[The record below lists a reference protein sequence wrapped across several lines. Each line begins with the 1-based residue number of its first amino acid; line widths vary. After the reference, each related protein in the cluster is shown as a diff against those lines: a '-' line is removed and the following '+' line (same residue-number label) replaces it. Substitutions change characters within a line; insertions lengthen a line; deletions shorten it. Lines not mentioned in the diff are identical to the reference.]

1 MSEDAELLR
10 QYAQSGSETAFAEL
24 VGRHL
29 PLVYAAA
36 MRQGNGDEAL
46 AKDVA
51 QTVFIDL
58 ARKASS
64 LLGHELLAGWLYTST
79 RLAASKAVRG
89 DRRRQLR
96 EQIAASMA
104 EHTTPPE
111 SQSDQDDLR
120 LLLDEAMSELHEDE
134 RNAVLIRFFQGKE
147 LKEVGSALGIS
158 EDAAR
163 MRITRALDRLHGL
176 LSQRGVTLSVAALG
190 TALAAQA
197 VTAVPAGLAASTAA
211 TALATVA
218 AGGGI
223 TATLAKLMT
232 MTKVKLGIIS
242 VIVAAGVAVWLVA
255 HKQSKA
261 TLPGEPRHALAS
273 LRIDGTLNYWTP
285 PDPRMPTNEEGYL
298 FRLLVDEGK
307 WNVQMTPV
315 DAEKRVVKYF
325 EMGCDGEALYAYIEH
340 NLDRFP
346 LKMRNGVAV
355 LPTTRGIAMI
365 IPDTLPNPRFFRCE
379 PLWLAYCSYPYFSTN
394 SSGRARQIWLSGELS
409 PSALLDDIPV
419 KATWNW
425 LPKGRRYLSHVD
437 YYARPD
443 SNGSAAL
450 PLVVYNVTQ
459 TQELEGVDLP
469 TAFDFV
475 RFSEIDL
482 SNKTPFVT
490 FSCRVTNVAR
500 VQPTLDP
507 KPRISVP
514 VMMMDYRFAAETPPV
529 PMLQYI
535 VTNGSWPEKAEVSA
549 TKQYRI
555 ERRIVSKKPPN

>member
-24 VGRHL
+24 VSRYLH
-29 PLVYAAA
+29 LVYATAL
-36 MRQGNGDEAL
+36 RQGCGDEAL

-64 LLGHELLAGWLYTST
+64 LLGRELLAGWLYTST
-79 RLAASKAVRG
+79 RLAASMAVRG

-96 EQIAASMA
+96 EQIAASMQ
-104 EHTTPPE
+104 EHTTLPE
-111 SQSDQDDLR
+111 SQADRDELR
-120 LLLDEAMSELHEDE
+120 LVLDGAMSELDADE

-176 LSQRGVTLSVAALG
+176 LSQRGLTLSVAALG

-197 VTAVPAGLAASTAA
+197 AVAVPTGLAASVTA
-211 TALATVA
+211 TALASAA

-223 TATLAKLMT
+223 TATLVKLMA
-232 MTKVKLGIIS
+232 MTKVKLGIFT
-242 VIVAAGVAVWLVA
+242 VLMVVGVAVLLAV
-255 HKQSKA
+255 HKQSGA
-261 TLPGEPRHALAS
+261 PLRGESRQA
-273 LRIDGTLNYWTP
+273 LRIDGTLDYWTP

-307 WNVQMTPV
+307 WNIQMTPV

-325 EMGCDGEALYAYIEH
+325 EMGCDGDALYAYIEH

-355 LPTTRGIAMI
+355 LPTARGIAMI

-379 PLWLAYCSYPYFSTN
+379 PLWLAYCSHPYFSTN
-394 SSGRARQIWLSGELS
+394 SSGRARQIWMSGELS
-409 PSALLDDIPV
+409 PSALLDNIPV

-425 LPKGRRYLSHVD
+425 LPKGRRYLSRVD

-482 SNKTPFVT
+482 SNKTPFVS
-490 FSCRVTNVAR
+490 FSCRATNVVR
-500 VQPTLDP
+500 VQPLLDP
-507 KPRISVP
+507 KPRISLP
-514 VMMMDYRFAAETPPV
+514 VMMMDYRFATETPPV

-535 VTNGSWPEKAEVSA
+535 VTNGSWPEKVAVSA

-555 ERRIVSKKPPN
+555 ERRIVSQKPPN